1 MQWEVVMDN
10 QFSYVI
16 QKLAEHKRQARAWER
31 AKIAMIKASAALAK
45 AHEIEA
51 DNQNKMMLKKASN
64 W

>member
-1 MQWEVVMDN
+1 MNSDFAYVV
-10 QFSYVI
+10 

-51 DNQNKMMLKKASN
+51 DHQNKMVLKKASN